1 MKSTLKEIIAV
12 GKLFVSE
19 AWNTRNAARVTPEEI
34 ETLAVEILA
43 MGLMQ
48 NLTGYKEKKRK
59 RATGRVGVCDGG
71 RRTRALLLLLSRG
84 QIDADFPVEVLIV
97 PEADA
102 VLYSLMGNQ
111 YEPMHPADEYA
122 GFRQLAEQGRS
133 TEAIAAAFNVSP
145 SVVKR
150 RLKLANLAPMFIDLF
165 SKDEIEMDQL
175 MALTLSDDHATQELA
190 WANTEP
196 HHQVYAIKRA
206 LTANE
211 VSPRSAVAQ
220 FVGID
225 AYLAAGGNVRV
236 DLFSQDDADGLLQNP
251 QLLESLARERLRA
264 VAEPLASE
272 FAWVEIH
279 PSFTWDL
286 QNQYGRPRTMDIH
299 MSEESQAAFDALETK
314 SEELMEKR
322 DALDEEAADY
332 AAQLAALDEEEI
344 SVRSAMDAISDL
356 HTVMLREDAIRCGA
370 IVTLNNQGGVVVL
383 RDRLKPGARMDSA
396 KAENEDQT
404 DNEDGDDYTYVP
416 EAPKAKS
423 VHSAPLIRQLTAH
436 RTAAMQAV
444 LCTRPDVA
452 LVTLV
457 HKMALSIFYG
467 EGSASALQITI
478 TRPALL
484 KVDDDL
490 KNSRALAQMSEL
502 HAAWNDR
509 LPKESE
515 SLFAWLSTE
524 PQAVVLELLAYCT
537 ATGIDTVQSEE
548 FITAST
554 SEISKACALD
564 MADWWQPTGEGYF
577 NRVPMKHAVSIVAS
591 AISQEIAGPMHAL
604 KKRDMT
610 IAAENTMRD
619 SRWLP
624 SILQA
629 S

>member
-1 MKSTLKEIIAV
+1 MKSNQKEMIAV

-19 AWNTRNAARVTPEEI
+19 AWNMRNAKHVCQEKV

-43 MGLMQ
+43 LGLMQ
-48 NLTGYKEKKRK
+48 NLTGYKEKNKRK

-71 RRTRALLLLLSRG
+71 YRTRALELLLSRG
-84 QIDADFPVEVLIV
+84 QIDAELPVEVLIV
-97 PEADA
+97 PEEDA
-102 VLYSLMGNQ
+102 VMYSLMGNQ
-111 YEPMHPADEYA
+111 YEPPHPADEYA
-122 GFRQLAEQGRS
+122 AFRQLAEQGR
-133 TEAIAAAFNVSP
+133 TPEAIAAVFNVAP
-145 SVVKR
+145 TVVKS
-150 RLKLANLAPMFIDLF
+150 RLKLANLAPMFIELF
-165 SKDEIEMDQL
+165 SNDEIEMEQL
-175 MALTLSDDHATQELA
+175 MALTLSDDHATQELV
-190 WANTEP
+190 WENTGP
-196 HHQVYAIKRA
+196 YHDVHSIKKA
-206 LTANE
+206 LTADE
-211 VSPRSAVAQ
+211 VSPRNAVAQ

-225 AYLAAGGNVRV
+225 AYLAAGGQVRV
-236 DLFSQDDADGLLQNP
+236 DLFNQDQANGYLQNP
-251 QLLESLARERLRA
+251 QLLESLARDKLRT
-264 VAEPLASE
+264 VAESLAPE

-279 PSFTWDL
+279 PSFAWDL
-286 QNQYGRPRTMDIH
+286 QNQYAKARIVELEMTD
-299 MSEESQAAFDALETK
+299 ETQTAYDALETK
-314 SEELMEKR
+314 CDDLSEER
-322 DALDEEAADY
+322 DSLDEEAEDY
-332 AAQLAALDEEEI
+332 AARCAALSEEE
-344 SVRSAMDAISDL
+344 SQVRAEMDAICNM
-356 HTVMLREDAIRCGA
+356 HNVMLRQDAIRCGA
-370 IVTLNNQGGVVVL
+370 VVTLNNQGGVVVL
-383 RDRLKPGARMDSA
+383 RDRLKPGARMDI
-396 KAENEDQT
+396 EQ
-404 DNEDGDDYTYVP
+404 DGDEDHNDDDASDSTAA
-416 EAPKAKS
+416 APKVKP

-478 TRPALL
+478 SRPALL

-490 KNSRALAQMSEL
+490 KNSRALAQMSGL
-502 HAAWNDR
+502 HSAWEAR
-509 LPKESE
+509 LPKESDG
-515 SLFAWLSTE
+515 LFAWLSAE
-524 PQAVVLELLAYCT
+524 PQSVVLELLAYCT

-548 FITAST
+548 TISAST

-610 IAAENTMRD
+610 VAAENTMRD

-624 SILQA
+624 AVLQT

>member
-1 MKSTLKEIIAV
+1 MKSTLKETIAV

-71 RRTRALLLLLSRG
+71 RRTRALLLLLDRG
-84 QIDADFPVEVLIV
+84 QIDAEFPVEVLIV

-133 TEAIAAAFNVSP
+133 TEVIAAAFNVAP

-175 MALTLSDDHATQELA
+175 MALTLCDDHATQELV

-196 HHQVYAIKRA
+196 HHQVWAIKQA

-211 VSPRSAVAQ
+211 VSPRSAIAQ

-225 AYLAAGGNVRV
+225 AYLAAGGHVRV
-236 DLFSQDDADGLLQNP
+236 DLFDQDGANGFLQNP
-251 QLLESLARERLRA
+251 QLLESLAKDKLRA
-264 VAEPLASE
+264 IAEPLAAE

-279 PSFTWDL
+279 PSFAWDL
-286 QNQYGRPRTMDIH
+286 QNQYGHARTIDLE
-299 MSEESQAAFDALETK
+299 MSEETQAQYDALDAKLNQLDDQRASLDDAAEDYATRFDALG
-314 SEELMEKR
+314 
-322 DALDEEAADY
+322 DEEDKTRSE
-332 AAQLAALDEEEI
+332 LAEI
-344 SVRSAMDAISDL
+344 SKQ
-356 HTVMLREDAIRCGA
+356 HTVMLRQDAIRCGA
-370 IVTLNNQGGVVVL
+370 VVTLNNRGNVVVL
-383 RDRLKPGARMDSA
+383 RDRLQPGARMDSG
-396 KAENEDQT
+396 D
-404 DNEDGDDYTYVP
+404 DGDEHDADTEQSDTDVAA
-416 EAPKAKS
+416 APKGKP

-502 HAAWNDR
+502 HSAWKAR
-509 LPKESE
+509 LPQESDA
-515 SLFAWLSTE
+515 LFAWLSAE

-548 FITAST
+548 HITAST

-577 NRVPMKHAVSIVAS
+577 NRVPMKHAVSIVAN

-624 SILQA
+624 SVLQA